1 MIVGAF
7 VLAAFEEAEQVA
19 VAQGG
24 GELDEVLKAGGVAG
38 AFGRGDGHVE
48 FHEAAL
54 VVVEGETGHFIGA
67 APHLH
72 GGSLGILANG
82 VVAEGHGGDSGRAGD
97 EIRKTSKRAGGGFIV
112 DNFRCG

>member
-7 VLAAFEEAEQVA
+7 VLAAFEEPEQVA

-24 GELDEVLKAGGVAG
+24 GELDEVLKAGGGAG

-48 FHEAAL
+48 FHEAVL
-54 VVVEGETGHFIGA
+54 LIVEGETGHFIVA

-82 VVAEGHGGDSGRAGD
+82 VVAEGHGGESGRAED
-97 EIRKTSKRAGGGFIV
+97 EIRKRSKRAGGGFIGHI
-112 DNFRCG
+112 FRCG